1 MPGGAAHR
9 EAKPLFCSASSTFL
23 VQTDLMRVAAHYR
36 ALLNFHPI
44 LIGTSSPGNTS
55 DRGANQMIANR
66 FEGTFTPTRH
76 VDRIYAIAEG
86 QAAPAA
92 AYDEVST
99 SWQRCVKEYRID
111 PTSQEQPQILA
122 GTELAELREPLAR
135 LIVGAQDELDGL
147 YKVVG
152 QAGYVV
158 LLCNQKGVAIDHR
171 GGQMDA
177 DQFKY
182 WGNWLGGTWSE
193 EVEGTNGIGTCIAE
207 ERPITVHRDQH
218 LRVRHTNL
226 SCSAAPI
233 FDGSGNLM
241 AVLDVSSID
250 PALSERSHALTGAL
264 TQASARGIEERIFR
278 EQFRRNWVVAIAVPD
293 GSLMLL
299 AVDQD
304 QRIVGADRNART
316 MLLRDDDDLPEGLWA
331 LFERDHTLFRHK
343 DRGDLSVRLM
353 RVETAEHWP
362 ALITPPASDSRAQ
375 YSPEYADMHVRP
387 RLGTIARRGDI
398 APARPARGG
407 LPPGALRRVHEYVQS
422 HLEENISLETLART
436 SGLSI
441 FHFTRVFKQS
451 QGVTPHHYLI
461 QRRVERARE
470 LLSHTDLSMSEIAFA
485 TGFSDPSH
493 FARRF
498 RELVGV
504 PPSTFKWTNR

>member
-1 MPGGAAHR
+1 
-9 EAKPLFCSASSTFL
+9 
-23 VQTDLMRVAAHYR
+23 
-36 ALLNFHPI
+36 
-44 LIGTSSPGNTS
+44 
-55 DRGANQMIANR
+55 MITNR
-66 FEGTFTPTRH
+66 FEAAFTPTRH
-76 VDRIYAIAEG
+76 VDRIYAIAER
-86 QAAPAA
+86 QAAPA

-111 PTSQEQPQILA
+111 PKSQEQPQILA
-122 GTELAELREPLAR
+122 GAELEELREPLAR
-135 LIVGAQDELDGL
+135 LIVGAQDEIDGL
-147 YKVVG
+147 YKLVG

-158 LLCNQKGVAIDHR
+158 LLCNEKGVAIDYR
-171 GGQMDA
+171 GGQTDA

-182 WGNWLGGTWSE
+182 WGTWLGGTWSE

-218 LRVRHTNL
+218 FRVRHSNL

-233 FDGSGNLM
+233 FDGSGKLV

-264 TQASARGIEERIFR
+264 TQASARAIEERIFR

-293 GSLMLL
+293 GSPILL
-299 AVDQD
+299 TVDQD
-304 QRIVGADRNART
+304 QRIVGGDRNART
-316 MLLRDDDDLPEGLWA
+316 MLSLDDGELPEELWA
-331 LFERDHTLFRHK
+331 LFERDHTLFGRK

-353 RVETAEHWP
+353 RVETSEHWP
-362 ALITPPASDSRAQ
+362 ALITPPASTSRA
-375 YSPEYADMHVRP
+375 EYADMHVRP
-387 RLGTIARRGDI
+387 RLGTIARQRDT
-398 APARPARGG
+398 ASAHPARGG
-407 LPPGALRRVHEYVQS
+407 LPPGALRRVRGYVQS
-422 HLEENISLETLART
+422 HIDENISLETLART

-441 FHFTRVFKQS
+441 FHFTRAFKQS

-470 LLSHTDLSMSEIAFA
+470 LLTRSDLSMSQIALA
-485 TGFSDPSH
+485 TGFSDQSH

-504 PPSTFKWTNR
+504 PPSTFKWANR